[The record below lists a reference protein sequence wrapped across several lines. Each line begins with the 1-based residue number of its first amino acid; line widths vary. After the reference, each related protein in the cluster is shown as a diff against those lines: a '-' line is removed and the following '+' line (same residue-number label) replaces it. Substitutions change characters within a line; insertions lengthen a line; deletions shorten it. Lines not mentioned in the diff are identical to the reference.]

1 MAFAMGST
9 IQRRRIV
16 IQGIVQGV
24 GFRPFVYGQAL
35 QRELVG
41 FVLNDSSGV
50 TIEIEGTAGALDDFQ
65 RALHKEAPPLARIDS
80 VSSEVLA
87 PLHESAFTIAHSE
100 AGAERHALI
109 SSDTA
114 TCDDCLHELFDPLD
128 RRYGYPFINFTN
140 CGPRF
145 TIIQDVP
152 YDRNKT
158 TMRVFPM
165 CAACQAEYN
174 DPLNRRF
181 HAQPNACPTCG
192 PQVQLISWTNRPGSN
207 EDPIAT
213 AVQCL
218 ANGAILAIKGLGGY
232 HLACDALNTKAV
244 QRLRQR
250 KNREAKPFAL
260 MVPDLE
266 TARRLCQVNDAETA
280 LLQSRRRPIVLLN
293 SHASSPVTPV

>member
-1 MAFAMGST
+1 MAYVMGST

-24 GFRPFVYGQAL
+24 GFRPFVYGLAL
-35 QRELVG
+35 RMELAG

-50 TIEIEGTAGALDDFQ
+50 TIEVEGTAGALDDFE
-65 RALHKEAPPLARIDS
+65 RALREEVPPLARIDS
-80 VSSEVLA
+80 VASEVLA
-87 PLHESAFTIAHSE
+87 PLHESAFIIAHSQ
-100 AGAERHALI
+100 AGAERQALI
-109 SSDTA
+109 SPDTA
-114 TCDDCLHELFDPLD
+114 TCNDCLHELFDPLD
-128 RRYGYPFINFTN
+128 RRYGYPFINCTN

-192 PQVQLISWTNRPGSN
+192 PHVHLLDWTFKEKGVGPLEAEHRGAAQGPLPPHHSAPAPTNTASWPGDGDSP
-207 EDPIAT
+207 EGPITMA
-213 AVQCL
+213 AQRL
-218 ANGAILAIKGLGGY
+218 AAGAILAIKGLGGY
-232 HLACDALNTKAV
+232 
-244 QRLRQR
+244 
-250 KNREAKPFAL
+250 
-260 MVPDLE
+260 
-266 TARRLCQVNDAETA
+266 
-280 LLQSRRRPIVLLN
+280 
-293 SHASSPVTPV
+293 